1 MAHCP
6 SSNARL
12 GAGIAKVSALVR
24 RGGAVGLG
32 VDGAASN
39 EGGELAAELR
49 QALYSARLRGGP
61 DALTAR
67 EALQL
72 GTVHGARCLGRADEL
87 GTLEPGQLADVVL
100 WRLDGLDRAG
110 IEDPVAALVFSAP
123 RLAELVMVD
132 GEIVVED
139 GELRTADVDALAR
152 DLEAV
157 AL

>member
-1 MAHCP
+1 MTD
-6 SSNARL
+6 
-12 GAGIAKVSALVR
+12 LVR

-39 EGGELAAELR
+39 EGGELATELR

-61 DALTAR
+61 DALTAY

-87 GTLEPGQLADVVL
+87 GTLEPGKLADLAL

-110 IEDPVAALVFSAP
+110 IEDPVVSLVFSRPA
-123 RLAELVMVD
+123 LAELVMVN

-139 GELRTADVDALAR
+139 GRLRTADVDELAHE
-152 DLEAV
+152 LEAA